1 MTPEPI
7 ALLFPGQGTQ
17 KQGMGEPWRDT
28 RAWDLVEQVS
38 ERVGEDV
45 AELLLHTGDALLRR
59 TDLAQLAVFTV
70 DVMAHDEARR
80 SGLWSGA
87 PVVACAGHSLGEFAA
102 LVAAGA
108 LGLADAAGLVAVR
121 GRAMRDAAELFD
133 GTMGVLVGAPLPAV
147 EALVAD
153 AQAAGHRVWVANANA
168 PGQVVLSGSVD
179 GVAAAA
185 AEAPGIGAKL
195 IRVPV
200 GGAFHSPLMA
210 PAAVRLR
217 TALAGVAFAGRH
229 TPVVAN
235 VDARPHGAGADWP
248 VLTERQLVSP
258 VLWEAGVRTLV
269 DGLGC
274 TRLIELGPGR
284 TLAGMVRRIA
294 PAVEVL
300 SVDSPEALA
309 ALASG
314 RSGRVEG
321 ARG

>member
-17 KQGMGEPWRDT
+17 KQGMGAPWRDT
-28 RAWDLVEQVS
+28 EAWSLVGAVS

-45 AELLLHTGDALLRR
+45 AELLLHTDGALLRR
-59 TDLAQLAVFTV
+59 TDLAQLVVFTV

-80 SGLWSGA
+80 HGLLSEA
-87 PVVACAGHSLGEFAA
+87 PVAACAGHSLGEFAA

-121 GRAMRDAAELFD
+121 GRAMREAAELSD
-133 GTMGVLVGAPLPAV
+133 GTMGVLVGAPLADV
-147 EALVAD
+147 EALAAD
-153 AQAAGHRVWVANANA
+153 ARIAGHRVWVANVNA

-195 IRVPV
+195 ISLPV
-200 GGAFHSPLMA
+200 GGAFHSPYMA
-210 PAAVRLR
+210 PAAARLR
-217 TALAGVAFAGRH
+217 AALAGVEFAALH

-235 VDARPHGAGADWP
+235 VDARPHASGADWP
-248 VLTERQLVSP
+248 DLMDRQLVSP
-258 VLWEAGVRTLV
+258 VLWEAGIRTLV
-269 DGLGC
+269 DRLGC
-274 TRLIELGPGR
+274 SRLIELGPGR
-284 TLAGMVRRIA
+284 TLAGMARRIA

-300 SVDSPEALA
+300 SVDSPVALGA
-309 ALASG
+309 VGPAVS
-314 RSGRVEG
+314 S

>member
-17 KQGMGEPWRDT
+17 KQGMGEPWQET
-28 RAWDLVEQVS
+28 GAWAVVETVS
-38 ERVGEDV
+38 EQSGQDV
-45 AELLLHTGDALLRR
+45 AELLLHADAERLRR

-70 DVMAHDEARR
+70 AVMAFEEADRA
-80 SGLWSGA
+80 GLTAGA
-87 PVVACAGHSLGEFAA
+87 PVAACAGHSLGEYAA

-121 GRAMRDAAELFD
+121 GRAMREAAELSD

-147 EALVAD
+147 ETLVED
-153 AQAAGHRVWVANANA
+153 ARQAGHRVWVANVNA
-168 PGQVVLSGSVD
+168 PGQVVLSGSAD

-195 IRVPV
+195 ISVPV
-200 GGAFHSPLMA
+200 GGAFHSPYMA
-210 PAAVRLR
+210 PAAGRLR
-217 TALAGVAFAGRH
+217 AALTGVGFAPVH

-235 VDARPHGAGADWP
+235 VDARPHASGDDWP
-248 VLTERQLVSP
+248 DLMGRQLVSP

-269 DGLGC
+269 GPPGC
-274 TRLIELGPGR
+274 RRLIELGPGR
-284 TLAGMVRRIA
+284 TLAGMVRRIT
-294 PAVEVL
+294 PETEVL

-309 ALASG
+309 AAAPALQA
-314 RSGRVEG
+314 